1 MVSTLHKLMVQY
13 SILLMFE
20 IFLVSSW
27 DIRHSQFG
35 IQNQILVSRGYQDT
49 ANFRP
54 PLQT

>member
-35 IQNQILVSRGYQDT
+35 IQNQILVSREYQDT